1 MTILD
6 GEVDF
11 ADGGTGSKKVIRRP
25 EFITPNNNYR
35 PTTQSMMG
43 QVGNSTTPGGATPN
57 IGTTGSPL
65 DQLMMNDFV
74 RDEQS
79 DNMSPEIL
87 NRQRNNRRDRALAQL
102 RQQNDNG
109 QDSSIFVEMK

>member
-1 MTILD
+1 MTVLD
-6 GEVDF
+6 GEVDY
-11 ADGGTGSKKVIRRP
+11 ADGGTGSKKVFRRQD
-25 EFITPNNNYR
+25 FATPNNNYR

-43 QVGNSTTPGGATPN
+43 QVGNSTTPGVATPN

-74 RDEQS
+74 QDEQS

-87 NRQRNNRRDRALAQL
+87 NRQRNNLQDRALAQL
-102 RQQNDNG
+102 R
-109 QDSSIFVEMK
+109 